1 MRRVLAPG
9 WLILLLYGCSF
20 YSAEPLRLE
29 NLAQAPYHSEEES
42 IYFIIRPMD
51 LLEDTNEYF
60 QADLIEEG
68 FLPFHLLVLNR
79 GNDRISLGRN
89 RVSLALNGTSPLS
102 PTPAKKVASELNTS
116 KVSGLPIFL
125 SIPALA
131 SAFWTDY
138 NRSYDYQ
145 QKEFPDQIV
154 VGPQEAVAGVVFFK
168 LPEQVDSASGSQIAV
183 RFRNLRTRTDQKV
196 TLLFR

>member
-42 IYFIIRPMD
+42 IYFVVRPLD

-68 FLPFHLLVLNR
+68 FLPFHLLILNR
-79 GNDRISLGRN
+79 GNDRILLGRN
-89 RVSLALNGTSPLS
+89 RVSLALDGLSPLS

-116 KVSGLPIFL
+116 KFSGLPIFL

-138 NRSYDYQ
+138 NRSNDYQ

-154 VGPQEAVAGVVFFK
+154 VGPQEAVNGVVFFK
-168 LPEQVDSASGSQIAV
+168 PPERVDSSSGSQLAV
-183 RFRNLRTRTDQKV
+183 RFQNLRTRTDQKV